1 MQRAHNR
8 RIGVAISALAV
19 IALGAAT
26 SAPAAAQGYYGGG
39 YPGGRYTVQS
49 APANPQPRKP
59 VKPRSQT
66 EAQTR
71 SVKPAASEPSN
82 AAARPVPGV
91 DEPSQPSSQPRRTS
105 GVPAPGER
113 RFIANEVVIEVAG
126 RPSQQEVDALARRHQ
141 LNRQESQTFELSG
154 TTMFRWTI
162 PDGRNVSSVIRSLE
176 ADSRILSV
184 QPNYRYTLQQS
195 KTGQGIQYAVDKLK
209 LPRAHELSRGERVL
223 VAVIDSG
230 IDAEHPEL
238 QGTIADTFNPAGG
251 DGSSHAHGTSIAGA
265 IVAKSKLTGV
275 APNARILAVRAFDPT
290 AASAEGTTFSILKGL
305 EWAAGKGARV
315 INMSFAGP
323 QDPIMARMLAS
334 AAKRGIVLVAAAG
347 NAGPKSPP
355 LFPASDPNVI
365 AVTATDAE
373 DRLFQGSN
381 RGHHIAVAAPGVR
394 LLLPIPGGNYDMTTG
409 TSFAAAHISGIAA
422 LILEREPDL
431 SPDSVRR
438 ILLSTARD
446 LGPAG
451 RDKDFG
457 AGLADAYEALRSL
470 GGRSDAVAGGSQ
482 GGGSRGSASQG
493 SGR

>member
-1 MQRAHNR
+1 MQLIR
-8 RIGVAISALAV
+8 RNAIAVSAFAVAAFGGVLPGS
-19 IALGAAT
+19 
-26 SAPAAAQGYYGGG
+26 AQGYYGGG
-39 YPGGRYTVQS
+39 YSGGGRYTVQS
-49 APANPQPRKP
+49 APANPQPRK
-59 VKPRSQT
+59 VAKPRAPAEVQNR
-66 EAQTR
+66 AVR
-71 SVKPAASEPSN
+71 SGKSV
-82 AAARPVPGV
+82 ARPNDAVRTVPGV
-91 DEPSQPSSQPRRTS
+91 DEPAQPSAQPRRTS
-105 GVPAPGER
+105 GAPVAGER
-113 RFIANEVVIEVAG
+113 RFVANEVVIEVAG
-126 RPSQQEVDALARRHQ
+126 RPSQQDVDALARRHQ
-141 LNRQESQTFELSG
+141 LNREESQSFELSG

-162 PDGRNVSSVIRSLE
+162 PDGRNVSNVIRGLE

-184 QPNYRYTLQQS
+184 QPNYRYTLQQA

-230 IDAEHPEL
+230 IDAGHPEL
-238 QGTIADTFNPAGG
+238 QGTIEDSFNPAGG
-251 DGSSHAHGTSIAGA
+251 DGTAHAHGTSIAGA
-265 IVAKSKLTGV
+265 IVARSKLTGV
-275 APNARILAVRAFDPT
+275 APNARILAIRAFDPT

-323 QDPIMARMLAS
+323 QDPIMARLLAS

-365 AVTATDAE
+365 AVTATDA
-373 DRLFQGSN
+373 DDKLFQGSN
-381 RGHHIAVAAPGVR
+381 RGHHVAIAAPGVR
-394 LLLPIPGGNYDMTTG
+394 LLLPVPDGNYDMTTG

-422 LILEREPDL
+422 LILERDPDL

-438 ILLSTARD
+438 VLLSTARD

-457 AGLADAYEALRSL
+457 AGLADAYEALRQL
-470 GGRSDAVAGGSQ
+470 NGRSDAVAGGGGQ
-482 GGGSRGSASQG
+482 GSSQG